1 MKKQTGWIERLARQA
16 DLQGEAFP
24 GQPLVEIYCD
34 RRLLIENH
42 RGVVGYSDIEIC
54 VRVKFGLLRICG
66 TCLELAQ
73 MSRQQLVITGKIE
86 GVHIMR
92 GKMG

>member
-1 MKKQTGWIERLARQA
+1 MKKQMGWIERLARQT

-42 RGVVGYSDIEIC
+42 RGVVGYSDHEIC
-54 VRVKFGLLRICG
+54 VRLKFGLIRICG
-66 TCLELAQ
+66 NSLELAK
-73 MSRQQLVITGKIE
+73 MSHQQLVITGKIDA
-86 GVHIMR
+86 VHFVR